1 MFILRDMVNDI
12 HELGE
17 GYNLDKKKP
26 TNTNI
31 LIIHNHK
38 KMMHRTLQMVLFE
51 NCKIVLSI

>member
-1 MFILRDMVNDI
+1 MVNDI

-17 GYNLDKKKP
+17 GYNLDKKP

-31 LIIHNHK
+31 LIMHNHK

-51 NCKIVLSI
+51 NSKIVLSI